1 MHKSDLVDAVAAE
14 TGMTKKDVDKVIGT
28 TLDTIV
34 NTLCNNEKVSLVG
47 FGTFEVRKRSAR
59 KGRNPATGEEMQI
72 PAGYVPG
79 FRVSKSVREKV
90 NEELA

>member
-14 TGMTKKDVDKVIGT
+14 TGMTKKDVDKVIGA

-34 NTLCNNEKVSLVG
+34 DTLCRNEKVSLVG
-47 FGTFEVRKRSAR
+47 FGTFEVRHRSAR
-59 KGRNPATGEEMQI
+59 KGRNPATGEEMEI

-90 NEELA
+90 NDELV